1 MANSKG
7 KVKVKVEA
15 KKSKKPVKA
24 KLSSDNGGI
33 FTAKVAAIVS
43 KRKSK

>member
-15 KKSKKPVKA
+15 KKSNKPIKA
-24 KLSSDNGGI
+24 KLSSNKGGI
-33 FTAKVAAIVS
+33 FTAKVAAIVN
-43 KRKSK
+43 KNK